1 MFPYEILR
9 NQCYFSSP
17 DVLFS
22 AHQIFTKVQVSQLDG
37 IFREYKS
44 YYIIKN
50 FYFLRCYCFGSIMMF
65 SSIELLKA
73 KEKNIMLYNIF

>member
-1 MFPYEILR
+1 MSLSSHLKIKITFHYNIRGMFPYEILR

-50 FYFLRCYCFGSIMMF
+50 FYFLRCC
-65 SSIELLKA
+65 KA
-73 KEKNIMLYNIF
+73 LIQF